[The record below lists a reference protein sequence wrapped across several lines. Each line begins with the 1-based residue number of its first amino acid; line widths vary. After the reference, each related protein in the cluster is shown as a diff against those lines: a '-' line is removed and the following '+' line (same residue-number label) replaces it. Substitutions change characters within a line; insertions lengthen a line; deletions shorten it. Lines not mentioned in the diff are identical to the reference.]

1 MPEKMV
7 VFTKRLGD
15 RTAKKMEKAI
25 LKRISWANPMIEC
38 SEEIEIIID
47 SSEED
52 FKDTLKHLEEIAKE
66 NEYELQV
73 IDA

>member
-1 MPEKMV
+1 MPEKRV

-15 RTAKKMEKAI
+15 RVAKKMEKTI
-25 LKRISWANPMIEC
+25 LKRIGWANPMIEC

-47 SSEED
+47 SPEED

-66 NEYELQV
+66 NEYEIQV